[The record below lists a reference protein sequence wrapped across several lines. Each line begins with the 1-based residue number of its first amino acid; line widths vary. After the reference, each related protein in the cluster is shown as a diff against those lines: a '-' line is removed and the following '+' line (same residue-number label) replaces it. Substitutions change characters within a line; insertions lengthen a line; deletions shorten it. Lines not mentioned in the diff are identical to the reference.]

1 MYEAIFTP
9 TAGFASYVGGLDAI
23 ERNYALW
30 VSVGGRTE
38 ITNFSDRVSLLL
50 DYNNMDLFVPPVGAF
65 DLMEIKIETNE
76 LAEEAVLRECI
87 EETGYSVKV
96 EELVLVKE
104 FIKKIPDVE
113 VFKNGI
119 HQIELIFKCKLDK
132 NKAKQEAKAMDVYQI
147 ALEWLPIN
155 ALKDLRVYPT
165 QNIAS
170 YLKKNHSLVKYISL
184 REEGF

>member
-1 MYEAIFTP
+1 MKTR
-9 TAGFASYVGGLDAI
+9 TAARALIEDEGHILFSKCKDSNGVFYVLPGG
-23 ERNYALW
+23 
-30 VSVGGRTE
+30 
-38 ITNFSDRVSLLL
+38 
-50 DYNNMDLFVPPVGAF
+50 
-65 DLMEIKIETNE
+65 KIETNE